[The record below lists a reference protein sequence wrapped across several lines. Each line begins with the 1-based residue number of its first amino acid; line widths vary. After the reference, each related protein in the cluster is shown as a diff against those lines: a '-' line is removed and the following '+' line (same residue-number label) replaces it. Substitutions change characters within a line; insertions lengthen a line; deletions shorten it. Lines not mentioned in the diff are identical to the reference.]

1 MRDEWEKSQEIRIN
15 GLRAQVAKRDATIER
30 YAMESV
36 AKDMRIES
44 LTASLEDMRNR
55 WKDAEQDWMQLRAE
69 IAERDATIAE
79 LRAQVAKRDEL
90 IAQVTKILGGY
101 PDSDLLS
108 LATTVAAGYERWC
121 NGHDAQVDSL
131 RAQVATLTER
141 LSRCTCTDD
150 YGDVAE

>member
-1 MRDEWEKSQEIRIN
+1 MSDEWEKSQEIRIN
-15 GLRAQVAKRDATIER
+15 GSRAQVAKRDATIER

-69 IAERDATIAE
+69 IAKRDATIAE
-79 LRAQVAKRDEL
+79 LRAQVA
-90 IAQVTKILGGY
+90 
-101 PDSDLLS
+101 
-108 LATTVAAGYERWC
+108 
-121 NGHDAQVDSL
+121 
-131 RAQVATLTER
+131 TLTER
-141 LSRCTCTDD
+141 LARCACTDD

>member
-1 MRDEWEKSQEIRIN
+1 MSDEWEKSQEIRIN
-15 GLRAQVAKRDATIER
+15 GLRAQVAERDAMIER

-79 LRAQVAKRDEL
+79 LRAQVAKRDKL
-90 IAQVTKILGGY
+90 IAQFRADIANR
-101 PDSDLLS
+101 DEE
-108 LATTVAAGYERWC
+108 LARLNSVFSVMKYGVA
-121 NGHDAQVDSL
+121 Q
-131 RAQVATLTER
+131 
-141 LSRCTCTDD
+141 
-150 YGDVAE
+150 

>member
-1 MRDEWEKSQEIRIN
+1 MSDFP
-15 GLRAQVAKRDATIER
+15 GDDL
-30 YAMESV
+30 
-36 AKDMRIES
+36 
-44 LTASLEDMRNR
+44 L
-55 WKDAEQDWMQLRAE
+55 AE
-69 IAERDATIAE
+69 IAELWAQITERDDAIAE

-131 RAQVATLTER
+131 RAESATLKER

>member
-1 MRDEWEKSQEIRIN
+1 MSDFP
-15 GLRAQVAKRDATIER
+15 GDDL
-30 YAMESV
+30 
-36 AKDMRIES
+36 
-44 LTASLEDMRNR
+44 L
-55 WKDAEQDWMQLRAE
+55 AE
-69 IAERDATIAE
+69 IAELWAQITERDDAIAE
-79 LRAQVAKRDEL
+79 LRAQVAKRDKL

-131 RAQVATLTER
+131 RAEIATFKER

-150 YGDVAE
+150 YGDVKE